1 MKINNYTLMNS
12 NYDETTGVSTVTINT
27 DVGMFTGTAKCH
39 PDEKYK
45 SKFFGCQIAEG
56 RALLAY
62 QRELVK
68 IGNAQLTALF
78 NLNTTVCQMRDYKK
92 DNMYTSKIRRAMYE
106 KQKWIENIKQKME
119 RTEDAIKKMIIA
131 RDEYAKKVGN

>member
-27 DVGMFTGTAKCH
+27 DVGVFTGTSKCH

-68 IGNAQLTALF
+68 IGHAQLTALF
-78 NLNTTVCQMRDYKK
+78 NLNTTVCQMTDYQK

-106 KQKWIENIKQKME
+106 KQAWIEE
-119 RTEDAIKKMIIA
+119 RKKKIEETKNAIKIMIAA
-131 RDEYAKKVGN
+131 RDEYVEKVGK

>member
-1 MKINNYTLMNS
+1 
-12 NYDETTGVSTVTINT
+12 
-27 DVGMFTGTAKCH
+27 MFTGTSKCH

-78 NLNTTVCQMRDYKK
+78 NLNTTVCQMTDYQK

-106 KQKWIENIKQKME
+106 KQAWIEE
-119 RTEDAIKKMIIA
+119 RKKKIEETKNAIKIMIAA
-131 RDEYAKKVGN
+131 RDEYVEKVGK